1 MDSKTRNKWA
11 LLLLLLPYLAV
22 LWVPAYNKADPEL
35 LGILGMPFFYGYQ
48 LLWVVV
54 CSVIVGIVFK
64 LTRAD
69 SHQ

>member
-11 LLLLLLPYLAV
+11 LLLLLLPYIAV

-35 LGILGMPFFYGYQ
+35 LGMPCFYWYQ
-48 LLWVVV
+48 LLWVVI
-54 CSVIVGIVFK
+54 CSALVGVVFK